1 MKNIIT
7 IFLFLFTNILFA
19 QSDVLV
25 VYIDASSSGNKLKE
39 IQSEVKELVSDN
51 ADSEVLIFISNGE
64 SPLITSERSEVSKT
78 LTKLRSIYVSA
89 PDINTDII
97 KINKELLSN
106 DYISDIRNI
115 TLTSGLK
122 KSLTFHFYFDN
133 TDYKSLQ
140 LEKQMILPLLFSN
153 RLVHKESL
161 QEKCKVYLH
170 LGENDDPDT
179 DINEEKFKIEE
190 YK

>member
-1 MKNIIT
+1 MRKIT
-7 IFLFLFTNILFA
+7 TLFLFLFTNILFA

-140 LEKQMILPLLFSN
+140 LEKQMILPLLLSN
-153 RLVHKESL
+153 RLIHKESL

-179 DINEEKFKIEE
+179 DINEEKFKIEK

>member
-97 KINKELLSN
+97 KINKERLSN
-106 DYISDIRNI
+106 DYISDI
-115 TLTSGLK
+115 
-122 KSLTFHFYFDN
+122 
-133 TDYKSLQ
+133 
-140 LEKQMILPLLFSN
+140 
-153 RLVHKESL
+153 
-161 QEKCKVYLH
+161 
-170 LGENDDPDT
+170 
-179 DINEEKFKIEE
+179 
-190 YK
+190 